1 MRALKKSLKILL
13 IIFCIV
19 IAGLVALFV
28 YFTLTDFQPVPSE
41 HIAVMNNSPDA
52 VIDSGDITFITW
64 NVGYCGLD
72 ESMDFFYDGGKMVR
86 PDKATFQNNLNGVF
100 DFLSKNDSMDFFL
113 LQEVDTASKRS
124 YYMNQAAL
132 FSKALPDYTF
142 SFAVNYNV
150 KHVPAPMLKPLGK
163 VVSGISTFSRYY
175 PLSSER
181 FSYPVN
187 YSWPLKIFM
196 LDRCFMIQR
205 FLLSNHKELIV
216 INTHNSAFD
225 DADRLRQYEMWMLRG
240 FILNEYAKGNFVIAG
255 GDWNQ
260 NPYNYNSF
268 RFASDYVKKS
278 GLPKI
283 PFNFMPDG
291 WQWACDSTC
300 PTNRDLR
307 SAYKHGS
314 TPTTIYDFFV
324 VSPNIIVETIKTLDC
339 GFEFSDH
346 QPVYLRI
353 RLNDDPLA
361 GCSKKTL
368 DYIYSLNDSIVF
380 YKEQNK
386 RKK

>member
-1 MRALKKSLKILL
+1 
-13 IIFCIV
+13 
-19 IAGLVALFV
+19 
-28 YFTLTDFQPVPSE
+28 
-41 HIAVMNNSPDA
+41 
-52 VIDSGDITFITW
+52 
-64 NVGYCGLD
+64 
-72 ESMDFFYDGGKMVR
+72 
-86 PDKATFQNNLNGVF
+86 
-100 DFLSKNDSMDFFL
+100 
-113 LQEVDTASKRS
+113 
-124 YYMNQAAL
+124 
-132 FSKALPDYTF
+132 
-142 SFAVNYNV
+142 
-150 KHVPAPMLKPLGK
+150 
-163 VVSGISTFSRYY
+163 
-175 PLSSER
+175 
-181 FSYPVN
+181 
-187 YSWPLKIFM
+187 
-196 LDRCFMIQR
+196 
-205 FLLSNHKELIV
+205 
-216 INTHNSAFD
+216 
-225 DADRLRQYEMWMLRG
+225 QYEMWMLRG

-268 RFASDYVKKS
+268 RFASGYVKKS

-324 VSPNIIVETIKTLDC
+324 VSPNIIVETIKTLDY

-380 YKEQNK
+380 YKEQNE